1 MASGQVQRYKL
12 TGNDTISVS
21 KMGQQSVL
29 QIGNYQ
35 FELPTAQPELTKFV
49 NQWHQV
55 SSQIDTLNQTA
66 TTSGGFA
73 NR

>member
-1 MASGQVQRYKL
+1 MTSGQVQRYKL

-35 FELPTAQPELTKFV
+35 FELPTSQQELTKFV

-55 SSQIDTLNQTA
+55 SNQIESLNPTTTA
-66 TTSGGFA
+66 GGFSKS
-73 NR
+73 